1 MGTWNFD
8 RDRLNAIEQRQ
19 KSLEEQIE
27 ALQKENA
34 LLKAKLPPE
43 KEKKRLISES
53 INNYDKIK
61 ELCAVTSDENG
72 QLVHTDSRKL
82 TEQNITV
89 FTQNLM
95 RVFKPMIYAEPHMKK
110 FRIRGTSFES
120 LSEEEYKI
128 ACETIEAIIDTLYY
142 AKQKAKELNNGET
155 DT

>member
-43 KEKKRLISES
+43 KEKKRLLSEN

-61 ELCAVTSDENG
+61 ELCAFTGDENG
-72 QLVHTDSRKL
+72 QLTHTDNNRL
-82 TEQNITV
+82 TEQNVTV

-95 RVFKPMIYAEPHMKK
+95 RVFKPMIYSEPHMKK
-110 FRIRGTSFES
+110 FRIRGTPFEA
-120 LSEEEYKI
+120 LSEEE
-128 ACETIEAIIDTLYY
+128 
-142 AKQKAKELNNGET
+142 
-155 DT
+155 

>member
-43 KEKKRLISES
+43 KEKKRLVSES

-110 FRIRGTSFES
+110 FRIRGTSFEA
-120 LSEEEYKI
+120 LSEEEYKL
-128 ACETIEAIIDTLYY
+128 ACETIEAVIDTLYY
-142 AKQKAKELNNGET
+142 AKKKAEELNNGKT
-155 DT
+155 NT

>member
-1 MGTWNFD
+1 MSTWNFD

-43 KEKKRLISES
+43 KEKKRLLSEN

-72 QLVHTDSRKL
+72 QLIHTDNNKL
-82 TEQNITV
+82 TEQNVTV

-110 FRIRGTSFES
+110 FRIRGTQFEA

-128 ACETIEAIIDTLYY
+128 ACETIEAVIDTLYY
-142 AKQKAKELNNGET
+142 AKQKAKELENGKT

>member
-43 KEKKRLISES
+43 KEKKRLLSEN

-61 ELCAVTSDENG
+61 ELCAFTGDENG
-72 QLVHTDSRKL
+72 QLTHTDNNRL
-82 TEQNITV
+82 TEQNVTV

-95 RVFKPMIYAEPHMKK
+95 RVFKPMIYSEPHMKK
-110 FRIRGTSFES
+110 FRIRGTPFEA

-128 ACETIEAIIDTLYY
+128 ACETIEAVIDTLYY
-142 AKQKAKELNNGET
+142 AKKKAKELENGKT
-155 DT
+155 NT